1 MKSSMKT
8 RSIFLLFL
16 LLLLHLPAQA
26 DELRARLEWAHTVD
40 LRAFESGVV
49 QEVNVL
55 EGQSVSKGDV
65 LVSLDPRDFQLAIQ
79 SASAKL
85 KQAEAVLDKA
95 ARELEWETELYDQGL
110 ISTNELQDYSI
121 AKLDAEARVEE
132 AKAALAT
139 AELARERAVIKAPFD
154 GVVTAVRSWQGQVIL
169 KTLQQNPLIEMAEN
183 GRMVARTRVSA
194 SNIGMY
200 EAGQPARVLI
210 GDRWRDG
217 SVYRIGTIS
226 EGVLEQGVA
235 YAVDIMFSLE
245 NGETMRPGHFCT
257 VKIL

>member
-1 MKSSMKT
+1 MKT
-8 RSIFLLFL
+8 RSLFL
-16 LLLLHLPAQA
+16 LILLLFHLPAYA
-26 DELRARLEWAHTVD
+26 EELRARLEWAHTVD

-49 QEVNVL
+49 QQVNVL

-65 LVSLDPRDFQLAIQ
+65 LISLDPRDFDLAIQ
-79 SASAKL
+79 SARAKL

-110 ISTNELQDYSI
+110 ISSNELRDHSI
-121 AKLDAEARVEE
+121 ANLDAEARVEE
-132 AKAALAT
+132 ARAALAT

-154 GVVTAVRSWQGQVIL
+154 GVVTAVRSWQGQVVL
-169 KTLQQNPLIEMAEN
+169 KTLQQEPLIEMAE
-183 GRMVARTRVSA
+183 GGSMVARTRVSA
-194 SNIGMY
+194 SSIGKY
-200 EAGQPARVLI
+200 ESRQPARVLI

-217 SVYRIGTIS
+217 YIYRIGTIS